1 MNQNEIHL
9 SKHLWSIAVKLGGIY
24 MELTIPFSVRN
35 DIGNIYRST
44 FYKIYTPPLVVLSK
58 DQKTTFLLHQTYL
71 SFLSQVPFLPSLSF
85 LVHFVDENRGHYIA
99 NPNHALFFRELP
111 QNYHTYAYVC
121 IVWSLQNLVISW
133 TPLETRNRLSSWYCF
148 PFAKA
153 TSSPWPH
160 TGTHLC
166 LCHACLQLL
175 QLFCTHLVEQQE
187 MAGTSIDLSK
197 ATHL

>member
-111 QNYHTYAYVC
+111 QNYHTYPYVC

-133 TPLETRNRLSSWYCF
+133 PPWKPGTDCLHDIVSPSQRRLHPLGPTQEPTCVCAMLVFNCCSCSAPTCRATRDGWDIYR
-148 PFAKA
+148 
-153 TSSPWPH
+153 
-160 TGTHLC
+160 
-166 LCHACLQLL
+166 
-175 QLFCTHLVEQQE
+175 
-187 MAGTSIDLSK
+187 SK
-197 ATHL
+197 

>member
-85 LVHFVDENRGHYIA
+85 LVHFVDENRSLYCQPKPCTIFPGT
-99 NPNHALFFRELP
+99 PSKLP
-111 QNYHTYAYVC
+111 YVSIRLYC
-121 IVWSLQNLVISW
+121 LIPPKFGNFM

-175 QLFCTHLVEQQE
+175 QLFCTHLSSNKRWL
-187 MAGTSIDLSK
+187 GHLSI
-197 ATHL
+197 